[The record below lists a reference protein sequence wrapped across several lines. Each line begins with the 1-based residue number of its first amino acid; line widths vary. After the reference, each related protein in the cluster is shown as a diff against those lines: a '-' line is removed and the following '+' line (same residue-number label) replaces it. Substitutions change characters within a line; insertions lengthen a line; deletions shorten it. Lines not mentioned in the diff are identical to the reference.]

1 MKIVINK
8 VYEVEGSPKYLAQ
21 IYINQSTNLSPDEFM
36 SLDSIEA
43 TDLELEDFYNEV
55 DRHFQ

>member
-8 VYEVEGSPKYLAQ
+8 VYEVEGSPEYLAQ

-43 TDLELEDFYNEV
+43 TDLEVEDFYNEV
-55 DRHFQ
+55 DKYFQ